1 MNLVISKD
9 FFIDGKKIVI
19 EPSEDGIYRVEGIM
33 VAHKYEDGDLHI
45 ALEWLEKA
53 INKLE
58 AGGEKINETI
68 FFSRKEHLKPSKSH
82 NLSMTQEKKEWSRI
96 WFFEKESFRSIE
108 REGGCWNYWNLQMN

>member
-82 NLSMTQEKKEWSRI
+82 NLSMTQEKKRVV
-96 WFFEKESFRSIE
+96 KNMVFRK
-108 REGGCWNYWNLQMN
+108 REFQKY